1 MFDTKLVA
9 DLRVQAMMFDMNI
22 DWETLE
28 LVPKVQVEEDP
39 FWLARWKEKRDQSD
53 FDEYIDID
61 KE

>member
-1 MFDTKLVA
+1 MFDAKLVA
-9 DLRVQAMMFDMNI
+9 DLQVRAMMFDMCV

-28 LVPKVQVEEDP
+28 LVPKVQVQEDP
-39 FWLARWKEKRDQSD
+39 FWLTRWKEKRDQSD